1 MTERLA
7 LEYNHVLRGITK
19 TCVFLGK
26 KHVDNTGNARRQKT
40 TFTSHRATTGFGSV
54 GTHNNHQMIQLIHP
68 VMPAASEAV
77 WPQTVVVFLVIKVV
91 GHTKLV
97 KEPTQWSVMGTII
110 HLFCDLTSRTE

>member
-26 KHVDNTGNARRQKT
+26 KHVDN
-40 TFTSHRATTGFGSV
+40 
-54 GTHNNHQMIQLIHP
+54 HQMIQLIHP

-77 WPQTVVVFLVIKVV
+77 WPQTVVVILVIKVV